1 MARSQGDSLDLGS
14 LGLHTDT
21 VGSAT
26 TTVSLGQVNGGATSA
41 VSLDDYGI
49 DGVGS
54 ITGDTTPDES
64 TTENYTL
71 GFTNAGSK
79 FLASNL
85 ATNSDHYSWTI
96 LNEENAA
103 TANNSATGYIAAI
116 TFGAASS
123 NDAATV
129 RVTFADQFNTHA
141 TNYNTAID
149 LSITIQDTYGGGGGC
164 FALDTP
170 ILMSDGST
178 KLIED
183 IDYDD
188 EVVSF
193 NFPDLVD
200 SDTKKVYSGYTT
212 SSLDSGYYST
222 SKVVEIYYDYK
233 TYYYLVNNHLK
244 MSNEHYIWVRDNTT
258 NIWRWDYIHNIQ
270 DGDYSFMGSNN
281 KEIISVDS
289 IEKIEEE
296 LEVMWINVED
306 VDTVFL
312 GGYLVHNGE
321 KGGGPAAPPGGSE

>member
-26 TTVSLGQVNGGATSA
+26 TQVSLGQINGGATSQ
-41 VSLDDYGI
+41 VSIDDYGI

-103 TANNSATGYIAAI
+103 SANNSTTGYIAAI
-116 TFGAASS
+116 TFGAASA

-129 RVTFADQFNTHA
+129 RVTFADQFNDHA

-149 LSITIQDTYGGGGGC
+149 LSITIQDTYGGGGC

-170 ILMSDGST
+170 ILMADGST

-258 NIWRWDYIHNIQ
+258 NIWRWAP
-270 DGDYSFMGSNN
+270 SN
-281 KEIISVDS
+281 
-289 IEKIEEE
+289 
-296 LEVMWINVED
+296 
-306 VDTVFL
+306 
-312 GGYLVHNGE
+312 VHNFDSSSKFAKPTGE
-321 KGGGPAAPPGGSE
+321 NLEGLLSFRKLLTSFK